1 MRAEVSL
8 YFKTI
13 LRALAGALVLVGL
26 VGPQTASAQAAGK
39 FIRKG
44 NKLYHDKQF
53 TDAEAEYKKA
63 LSRDSISSA
72 GLFNLGNS
80 LYAQKRFSEALG
92 QYAASVEH
100 SSDSLDRAA
109 AHYNI
114 GNTLSSEKK
123 WQQAIQAY
131 QQTLLRNP
139 SDEDA
144 RYNLA
149 YAQEMLKKQKGGGGG
164 KQQNP
169 NNKNQNQQN
178 QNSSNKNQ
186 DQNQNQQSSG
196 QKDQP
201 KPSQPQPQPGR
212 LDKQRADQ
220 LLDAAAQAEKK
231 LQEDKDKKKKGVP
244 VYKGK
249 DW

>member
-1 MRAEVSL
+1 MHADPSIVKKFL
-8 YFKTI
+8 WGV
-13 LRALAGALVLVGL
+13 AGLVLVAIAG
-26 VGPQTASAQAAGK
+26 VQTASAQGASK

-44 NKLYHDKQF
+44 NKLYHDQQF

-63 LSRDSISSA
+63 LSKDSVSTA

-80 LYAQKRFSEALG
+80 LYAQKRYGEAMQ
-92 QYAASVEH
+92 QYAASAEH
-100 SSDSLDRAA
+100 SSDSLDQAA
-109 AHYNI
+109 AQYNI

-123 WQQAIQAY
+123 WQKAIQSY
-131 QQTLLRNP
+131 KQTLLRNP

-149 YAQEMLKKQKGGGGG
+149 YAQQMLKKQQGGGGG
-164 KQQNP
+164 KQQQP
-169 NNKNQNQQN
+169 NNKNQDQKQNKNQSDQNQQN
-178 QNSSNKNQ
+178 
-186 DQNQNQQSSG
+186 NQNQQSG
-196 QKDQP
+196 QDKQP
-201 KPSQPQPQPGR
+201 PQPRPRPGS